1 MKLNRSAMDQLLARS
16 DGGGAALLYML
27 LLSNHGHH
35 PGKVFA
41 ISADAMIAAGLI
53 KMDRMQLYRAR
64 DVLLDVLLDEC
75 LLLQVRVGK
84 GRHPSLFRLASP
96 MIAAALRERKDMDR
110 EGGGRTSITL
120 VSNERHKGGGKAL
133 LLVSPKAPD
142 LGMPA

>member
-1 MKLNRSAMDQLLARS
+1 MKVNRSAMDQLLARS

-64 DVLLDVLLDEC
+64 EA
-75 LLLQVRVGK
+75 
-84 GRHPSLFRLASP
+84 PP
-96 MIAAALRERKDMDR
+96 
-110 EGGGRTSITL
+110 GGGEQRSRILQSQRATVAEGL
-120 VSNERHKGGGKAL
+120 VFHTHRQGT
-133 LLVSPKAPD
+133 VSAWPWGAP
-142 LGMPA
+142 LGRPEIRGYFAVSKSHFPFVWWPHED

>member
-1 MKLNRSAMDQLLARS
+1 MKVNRSAMDQLLARS

-64 DVLLDVLLDEC
+64 DVLLDEC

-120 VSNERHKGGGKAL
+120 VSNERHKRGEKL
-133 LLVSPKAPD
+133 FY
-142 LGMPA
+142 